1 MPSFYGIQFVAIM
14 IFLITFVTS
23 LIVGK
28 LYVVLIGSLIAFT
41 LIILYFVQRKKV
53 LEAKKASEQG

>member
-1 MPSFYGIQFVAIM
+1 M

-41 LIILYFVQRKKV
+41 LIILSFVQRKKV